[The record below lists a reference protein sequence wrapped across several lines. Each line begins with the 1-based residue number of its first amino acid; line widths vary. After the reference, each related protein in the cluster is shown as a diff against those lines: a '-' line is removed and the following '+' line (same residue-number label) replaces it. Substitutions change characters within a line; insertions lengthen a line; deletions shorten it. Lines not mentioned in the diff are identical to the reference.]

1 MPIMYLSLGSGAR
14 LVADGR
20 VVAVARKGTGKVGE
34 DVGVGDVVLE
44 GGGVAV
50 LATDVVGVGSV
61 GATSPGG

>member
-1 MPIMYLSLGSGAR
+1 
-14 LVADGR
+14 
-20 VVAVARKGTGKVGE
+20 VVVARKGTGKLGE

-61 GATSPGG
+61 RATSPGG